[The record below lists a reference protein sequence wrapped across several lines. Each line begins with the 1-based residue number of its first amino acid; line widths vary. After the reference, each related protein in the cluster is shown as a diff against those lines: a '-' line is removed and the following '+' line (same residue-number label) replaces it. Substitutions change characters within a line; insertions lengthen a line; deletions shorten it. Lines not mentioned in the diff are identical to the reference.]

1 MKYAIYGKNV
11 SEKYLSS
18 IQFFFDELDRNN
30 ISVTIYSSFYQFL
43 KENSIRFSQS
53 ITEFSFHS
61 DLNGTDYLISIGGD
75 GTFLETITLVRD
87 SNIPILGI
95 NTGRLGFL
103 SSVTTDE
110 IAQAIKSLINGAYEI
125 DKRTMLSIET
135 ENNLFGNDNFAL
147 NEITLQR
154 SDSSTMITIH
164 TYLDGEFLNSYWAD
178 GLIISTPTGSTAYS
192 LSCNGPILFPSSESI
207 ILTPIAPHNLNVRPL
222 IIPDNKVLSFQIE
235 ARTDSFLV
243 ALDSRFK
250 SVPINT
256 SFKIKK
262 TPHTIRL
269 VRLKN
274 HTFLE
279 TLRNKLMWGID
290 KRN

>member
-1 MKYAIYGKNV
+1 MKYAIYGKKIN
-11 SEKYLSS
+11 EKYLSS

-30 ISVTIYSSFYQFL
+30 ISVTVYSTFYQFL
-43 KENSIRFSQS
+43 IENSIQFSHS
-53 ITEFSFHS
+53 ITEFNSQS
-61 DLNGTDYLISIGGD
+61 DLKDVDYLISIGGD
-75 GTFLETITLVRD
+75 GTFLETITLVKD

-110 IAQAIKSLINGAYEI
+110 IAQAIASLTKGFYEI
-125 DKRTMLSIET
+125 DKRTLLSIET
-135 ENNLFGNDNFAL
+135 DKQLFGDANYAL

-154 SDSSTMITIH
+154 SDSSTMITVH
-164 TYLDGEFLNSYWAD
+164 TYLDNEFLNSYWAD

-256 SFKIKK
+256 TFKIKK
-262 TPHTIRL
+262 TPHTISL
-269 VRLKN
+269 IRLKN
-274 HTFLE
+274 HTFLN

>member
-1 MKYAIYGKNV
+1 VKYAIYGKKVN
-11 SEKYLSS
+11 EKYLSS
-18 IQFFFDELDRNN
+18 IQFFFDELDRNH
-30 ISVTIYSSFYQFL
+30 ILVTVYSTFHQFL
-43 KENSIRFSQS
+43 EENSIQFNQS
-53 ITEFSFHS
+53 ITIFSSHS
-61 DLNGTDYLISIGGD
+61 ELKDVDYLISIGGD
-75 GTFLETITLVRD
+75 GTFLETITLVKD
-87 SNIPILGI
+87 SNIPVLGI

-103 SSVTTDE
+103 SSVTTNE
-110 IAQAIKSLINGAYEI
+110 IAQAISSLINGAYEI
-125 DKRTMLSIET
+125 DRRTMLSIET
-135 ENNLFGNDNFAL
+135 DNQLFGDANYAL

-154 SDSSTMITIH
+154 SDSSTMITVH
-164 TYLDGEFLNSYWAD
+164 TYLDNDFLNSYWAD

-256 SFKIKK
+256 TFQIKK
-262 TPHTIRL
+262 TPHTISL
-269 VRLKN
+269 IRLKN
-274 HTFLE
+274 HTFLN

>member
-1 MKYAIYGKNV
+1 VKYAIYGKNV

-110 IAQAIKSLINGAYEI
+110 IAQAINGAYEI

>member
-1 MKYAIYGKNV
+1 VKYAIYGKKIN
-11 SEKYLSS
+11 EKYLSS

-30 ISVTIYSSFYQFL
+30 ISVTVYSTFYQFL
-43 KENSIRFSQS
+43 IENSIQFSLS
-53 ITEFSFHS
+53 ITEFNSQS
-61 DLNGTDYLISIGGD
+61 DLKDVDYFISIGGD
-75 GTFLETITLVRD
+75 GTFLETITLVKD

-110 IAQAIKSLINGAYEI
+110 IAQAISSLTKGFYEI
-125 DKRTMLSIET
+125 DKRTLLSIET
-135 ENNLFGNDNFAL
+135 DKQLFGDANYAL

-154 SDSSTMITIH
+154 SDSSTMITVH
-164 TYLDGEFLNSYWAD
+164 TYLDNEFLNSYWAD

-256 SFKIKK
+256 TFKIKR
-262 TPHTIRL
+262 TPHTISL
-269 VRLKN
+269 IRLKN
-274 HTFLE
+274 HTFLN

>member
-11 SEKYLSS
+11 NEKYLSS

-30 ISVTIYSSFYQFL
+30 ILITVYRSFYQFL
-43 KENSIRFSQS
+43 EENSIRFNQS
-53 ITEFSFHS
+53 ITFFSSHS
-61 DLNGTDYLISIGGD
+61 ELKDVDYLISIGGD
-75 GTFLETITLVRD
+75 GTFLETITLIKD

-110 IAQAIKSLINGAYEI
+110 ISQAISSLINGAYEI
-125 DKRTMLSIET
+125 DRRTMLSIET
-135 ENNLFGNDNFAL
+135 DNQVFGNDNYAL

-154 SDSSTMITIH
+154 SDSSTMITVH
-164 TYLDGEFLNSYWAD
+164 TYLNDEFLNSYWAD

-256 SFKIKK
+256 NFQIKK
-262 TPHTIRL
+262 TPHTISL
-269 VRLKN
+269 IRLKN
-274 HTFLE
+274 HTFLN

>member
-1 MKYAIYGKNV
+1 MKYAIYGKKVN
-11 SEKYLSS
+11 EKYLSS

-30 ISVTIYSSFYQFL
+30 ILITVYSTFHQFL
-43 KENSIRFSQS
+43 KENSIQFSPS
-53 ITEFSFHS
+53 ITEFNSQS
-61 DLNGTDYLISIGGD
+61 DLKDVDYLISIGGD
-75 GTFLETITLVRD
+75 GTFLETITLVKD

-110 IAQAIKSLINGAYEI
+110 IAQAIASLTKGFYEI
-125 DKRTMLSIET
+125 DKRTLLSIET
-135 ENNLFGNDNFAL
+135 DNQLFGDANYAL

-154 SDSSTMITIH
+154 SDSSTMITVH
-164 TYLDGEFLNSYWAD
+164 TYLDNEFLNSYWAD

-222 IIPDNKVLSFQIE
+222 IIPDKKVLSFQIE
-235 ARTDSFLV
+235 ARTDTFLV

-256 SFKIKK
+256 TFKIKK
-262 TPHTIRL
+262 TPHTISL
-269 VRLKN
+269 IRLKN
-274 HTFLE
+274 HTFLN